1 MTKISPLIIIYSI
14 VTVLSAAVANGQI
27 VDGQT
32 LDIES
37 PTINPITSDVFEGRT
52 FNMTAEDT
60 GALGSTLSALYCSTE
75 NCNPD
80 TLIPIDDSGP
90 LKDLMPNPDTVVR
103 GNTTHEILAL
113 TPGEYRVG
121 FSATRD
127 LTERTTS
134 AVNVTVIQ
142 ANNWSNWGG
151 DRNRSGF
158 TFGTVPNYQY
168 YDSAGLKDEL
178 NFGTENIEQNPV
190 ITSGGIF
197 FQAAS
202 TFYAYDHRGN
212 QMWSAENPTY
222 TSAYG
227 HPATSNNVVVYG
239 TYDSVVARNATN
251 GNLMWTFSAPS
262 FAGTFDEISPL
273 ISNGRVWF
281 GAAFCISS
289 ACRVYALNLTSGA
302 LIWQFAYPT
311 ANTSIGG
318 TSFESR
324 YIEPGATI
332 SDGRVYF
339 SAVHGEVSGEQR
351 RSTVIALNESNGNE
365 MLWGINLS
373 NEFDVTRYNA
383 ISVRGNSLYVGVH
396 NLESASTGNLSYLL
410 ALNKTNGQQLWRY
423 NFSDVNQFP
432 ERVLPVYYGDKIVV
446 STTDFSNSKIYA
458 LNATTGTLIWQYDV
472 TGEDMWSGPSVADSK
487 VVFGTGAGQKVYALS
502 SLNGSLLW
510 TVNAGNSV
518 YSTPA
523 LIDDAVYIGVDGGKV
538 LRLRANTTHSNE
550 NVQFTA
556 GQVTTVDGVM
566 NSDISVDIHATSS
579 GTGEMHL
586 RKYPM
591 PPNTTNAFGETK
603 LGKYMKITHQNVL
616 NNMDWA
622 VIKLFYTDDDIV
634 ALELNESALAL
645 LRWNGSAW
653 TCPST
658 CGVNTVDNY
667 AWINTTSFSTF
678 GMSGGMPSQGG
689 VLEKI
694 DALIDKVKSLDIDG
708 GLKQSLLAKL
718 NAARD
723 AFLRGNIKAAINQL
737 EAFIDE
743 VEAQRGKKIRE
754 ADADMLISMAKEII
768 KMLRT

>member
-1 MTKISPLIIIYSI
+1 H
-14 VTVLSAAVANGQI
+14 N
-27 VDGQT
+27 
-32 LDIES
+32 
-37 PTINPITSDVFEGRT
+37 
-52 FNMTAEDT
+52 T
-60 GALGSTLSALYCSTE
+60 G
-75 NCNPD
+75 
-80 TLIPIDDSGP
+80 
-90 LKDLMPNPDTVVR
+90 
-103 GNTTHEILAL
+103 
-113 TPGEYRVG
+113 GE
-121 FSATRD
+121 
-127 LTERTTS
+127 
-134 AVNVTVIQ
+134 
-142 ANNWSNWGG
+142 
-151 DRNRSGF
+151 
-158 TFGTVPNYQY
+158 
-168 YDSAGLKDEL
+168 
-178 NFGTENIEQNPV
+178 
-190 ITSGGIF
+190 
-197 FQAAS
+197 
-202 TFYAYDHRGN
+202 
-212 QMWSAENPTY
+212 
-222 TSAYG
+222 
-227 HPATSNNVVVYG
+227 
-239 TYDSVVARNATN
+239 
-251 GNLMWTFSAPS
+251 
-262 FAGTFDEISPL
+262 
-273 ISNGRVWF
+273 
-281 GAAFCISS
+281 
-289 ACRVYALNLTSGA
+289 
-302 LIWQFAYPT
+302 
-311 ANTSIGG
+311 
-318 TSFESR
+318 
-324 YIEPGATI
+324 
-332 SDGRVYF
+332 
-339 SAVHGEVSGEQR
+339 
-351 RSTVIALNESNGNE
+351 
-365 MLWGINLS
+365 
-373 NEFDVTRYNA
+373 
-383 ISVRGNSLYVGVH
+383 
-396 NLESASTGNLSYLL
+396 LSYLL